1 VPRAGLRAA
10 APQFLVLRQRE
21 ASEAL
26 GTWKL
31 PRARQLTKRTKTLCS
46 FQNKKTKTLL
56 WKNVKPGAPRRNCGQ
71 EHLIPL
77 AFRFYSPSPHPQRLL
92 PFPQR
97 TLPRRL
103 GQNHPERTTLSES
116 PLHGGRA
123 RVGGVG
129 CQSLLPCHGRPSRY
143 CCGFCPVVNFVIQ
156 DCSLPAAVRCLRDDG
171 ILGFPGVRSAV
182 VSPYS
187 YRLLVY
193 CVAINPFGLPI
204 HLDSVFQTP
213 SL

>member
-1 VPRAGLRAA
+1 MEATPR
-10 APQFLVLRQRE
+10 PPTNQ
-21 ASEAL
+21 
-26 GTWKL
+26 TH
-31 PRARQLTKRTKTLCS
+31 
-46 FQNKKTKTLL
+46 QNPLFFSKQKTKTLL

-71 EHLIPL
+71 ENLIPL

-103 GQNHPERTTLSES
+103 GQNHPERTTLPES

-129 CQSLLPCHGRPSRY
+129 RQSLLPCHGRPSRY
-143 CCGFCPVVNFVIQ
+143 CCGFCPAVNFVIQ

-204 HLDSVFQTP
+204 HLDSVFQSSNTLFIVHFHYFFFCYLLVP
-213 SL
+213 GLLIMI